1 MSVREWRVGLPA
13 QSEKANDAAAAAT
26 TCVCVCAPRVCFSRK
41 VRSSFAG
48 VRAGLFRGAYLN
60 EHVVLLVRSATRHG
74 KMSTKACPTC
84 NKTVY
89 FAEEL
94 QADGKYWHKGGCF
107 KCQDCGTP
115 LSKGQ
120 ETSKKGDGRTLCK
133 VSGRKRW
140 QNVTDAARVASRDV
154 MQSISDPRAWATA
167 APWAQATDE
176 RA

>member
-1 MSVREWRVGLPA
+1 
-13 QSEKANDAAAAAT
+13 
-26 TCVCVCAPRVCFSRK
+26 
-41 VRSSFAG
+41 
-48 VRAGLFRGAYLN
+48 
-60 EHVVLLVRSATRHG
+60 
-74 KMSTKACPTC
+74 MSTKACPTC

-133 VSGRKRW
+133 VSGLAGAGRCAGLTR
-140 QNVTDAARVASRDV
+140 ASRVVGRDAT
-154 MQSISDPRAWATA
+154 QSISDPRAWATA